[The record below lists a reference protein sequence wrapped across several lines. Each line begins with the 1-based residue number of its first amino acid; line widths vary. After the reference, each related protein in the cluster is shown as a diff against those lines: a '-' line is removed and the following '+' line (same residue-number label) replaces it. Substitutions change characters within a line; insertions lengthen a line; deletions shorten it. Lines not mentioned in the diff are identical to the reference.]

1 MRGLM
6 AILAQVTL
14 WLFLWTSA
22 VSIMATVE
30 AIADP
35 QRREH
40 WIRVVGL
47 VTLALSVLI
56 VLWAIT

>member
-1 MRGLM
+1 MRSLM
-6 AILAQVTL
+6 AIVAQVTL

-30 AIADP
+30 VLADP
-35 QRREH
+35 LRREH

>member
-6 AILAQVTL
+6 AIVVQMTL

-22 VSIMATVE
+22 VSIMAMVE

-40 WIRVVGL
+40 WIRAVGL
-47 VTLALSVLI
+47 ITLALSVLI

>member
-1 MRGLM
+1 MRSLM
-6 AILAQVTL
+6 AIVAQVTL

-30 AIADP
+30 VLADP
-35 QRREH
+35 LRREH

-47 VTLALSVLI
+47 VTLAISVLI